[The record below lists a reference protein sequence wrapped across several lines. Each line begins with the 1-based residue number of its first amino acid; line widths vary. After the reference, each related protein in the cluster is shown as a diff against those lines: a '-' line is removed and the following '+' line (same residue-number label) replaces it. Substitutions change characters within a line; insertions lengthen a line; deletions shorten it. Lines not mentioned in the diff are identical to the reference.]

1 MSWVLP
7 FACPSICINAR
18 ARVRAAEISNHV
30 ILGKPMAFVQQ
41 ETERVHDVG
50 GEEPERGVKRN
61 ASLITIY
68 LVNPVFFLNKNVRGK
83 A

>member
-1 MSWVLP
+1 MEFRRVL
-7 FACPSICINAR
+7 FRS
-18 ARVRAAEISNHV
+18 
-30 ILGKPMAFVQQ
+30 VQQ